1 MWLAAYKLTGVQDG
15 ISASKDNSMFL
26 SKSLFFAKSVVF
38 LTFDEK
44 PHPRRVNVHQLV
56 RSAEN
61 VLQDE
66 KIKWKY
72 SFQTCSSYFYGSC
85 SKKVTPWDPGWAQEV
100 KTSGRDIGNDLN
112 WSCKYFSPLDISIM
126 VLTVNLLSIETPEQG
141 SRIEDSDST
150 PPLI

>member
-15 ISASKDNSMFL
+15 ISARITACFYP
-26 SKSLFFAKSVVF
+26 SLFFGKSVVF
-38 LTFDEK
+38 LTFDEM

-72 SFQTCSSYFYGSC
+72 SFRACSSYGFY
-85 SKKVTPWDPGWAQEV
+85 SKKFTSWDPGWAQEV
-100 KTSGRDIGNDLN
+100 KTSGRNIGNDLN

-150 PPLI
+150 SLI